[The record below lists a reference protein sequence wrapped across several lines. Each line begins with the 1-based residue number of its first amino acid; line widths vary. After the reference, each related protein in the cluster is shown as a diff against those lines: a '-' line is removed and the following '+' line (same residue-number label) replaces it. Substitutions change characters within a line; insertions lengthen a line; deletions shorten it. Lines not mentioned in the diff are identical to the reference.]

1 LIERPNRSTSELAQ
15 KLEVVT
21 VVARS
26 GRVVRTAVEPIKE
39 ARIAVG
45 LSLVLRHEHV
55 DLDLAFVWC
64 IGHSSPSL

>member
-21 VVARS
+21 VVTTS
-26 GRVVRTAVEPIKE
+26 GRGVRTAVEPIRE

-45 LSLVLRHEHV
+45 PSVVLRHEQLV
-55 DLDLAFVWC
+55 LDFAFVWC